1 MGVDSVV
8 ILSFSLMTIDSMERY
23 LASLIAVVAP
33 NCTPRVACYALPGD
47 DVEIDLDARQS
58 PREWAAVA
66 LAKALECPSI
76 WKFHMSVLQGT
87 EVTID
92 IEIRRAS
99 TASASPGGAGCHI
112 HFNFH
117 RQSPRLENT
126 PLPDPSYEVLVA
138 YKTLETEA
146 ADGLRCTGVTWGV
159 DW

>member
-8 ILSFSLMTIDSMERY
+8 ILSFGLDNIDSMERY

-33 NCTPRVACYALPGD
+33 NCTPRFVCYALPGD
-47 DVEIDLDARQS
+47 DIEIDLDASQS

-66 LAKALECPSI
+66 LAKALESPSI

-92 IEIRRAS
+92 IEIRKAS
-99 TASASPGGAGCHI
+99 TASASHGGAGCHI

-117 RQSPRLENT
+117 RESPRLENT
-126 PLPDPSYEVLVA
+126 PLPDPSHEVLIA
-138 YKTLETEA
+138 YRTLETEA